1 MVRRKPTRTHQ
12 KPIRTHQE
20 LTRGPPGMD
29 QNDVTLMDSWWI
41 LIGCWWVLVVSHCIK
56 PNEIFL
62 IYFSGNH
69 QEPTKSQSEPTK
81 IPPGI
86 NQDHTI
92 LVDSW
97 WVLISSWSV
106 LGRFWS
112 VLVCSR
118 FIKRVL
124 WSLTVS
130 TATGIS
136 ILLSNKYEQSY
147 HLSIAVKLV
156 TYPLSP
162 SDVQTGSI

>member
-1 MVRRKPTRTHQ
+1 MIRRELTRTHQ
-12 KPIRTHQE
+12 KPIRPHQE
-20 LTRGPPGMD
+20 LTKSPPGMD
-29 QNDVTLMDSWWI
+29 QNYVTLMDSWWI
-41 LIGCWWVLVVSHCIK
+41 LIGSWWVLVVSNGKK

-62 IYFSGNH
+62 IYFSGNY
-69 QEPTKSQSEPTK
+69 QEPTKSRSEPTK
-81 IPPGI
+81 ISPGI

-136 ILLSNKYEQSY
+136 ILLSNKDEQSY
-147 HLSIAVKLV
+147 HLSIAAKLV
-156 TYPLSP
+156 TYPLSS
-162 SDVQTGSI
+162 SDGQTGLI